1 MKIVKVLNNSTV
13 IAQDGEMELVVMGKG
28 ISFGKR
34 PGDWIAPSQ
43 IEKTFWL
50 DSEKN
55 AVKLAKLLAEIP
67 ILYFEVV
74 RDLIDIAETELGIS
88 LNETIYL
95 SLTEHIQ
102 FAVQRYQE
110 GSFTPNAMLLEI
122 AAVYQVEYQFAHRCL
137 SYLEQQLDVRLP
149 NDEAGFIALH
159 LILAQGKSRSRDK
172 VTELTTTV
180 YDLVRL
186 VQDYYQ
192 LTFLET
198 DLGYSRF
205 VVHLKF
211 FVMRLLQGEQLPT
224 EDIALYRALTV
235 TYDRAK
241 EVLPVVSSYLE
252 RKYGYRLCDGEAF
265 YLTLHIHRLLNR

>member
-34 PGDWIAPSQ
+34 PGDWITPSK
-43 IEKTFWL
+43 IEKIFWL
-50 DSEKN
+50 DSGKN

-74 RDLIDIAETELGIS
+74 RDLIDIAEAELDIS

-110 GSFTPNAMLLEI
+110 GAFTPNAMLLEI
-122 AAVYQVEYQFAHRCL
+122 ATVYQVEYQFALRCL

-159 LILAQGKSRSRDK
+159 LILAQGNSRSRDK

-180 YDLVRL
+180 YDLVRI
-186 VQDYYQ
+186 VQEYYQ

-198 DLGYSRF
+198 DPGYSRF

-211 FVMRLLQGEQLPT
+211 FIMRLLQGEQLPA
-224 EDIALYRALTV
+224 EDIALYQALTT
-235 TYDRAK
+235 TYNRAK
-241 EVLPVVSSYLE
+241 GVLPVITSYLE
-252 RKYGYRLCDGEAF
+252 RKYDYRLCDGEAF